1 MSTPL
6 VSIIIPAYNAAAFI
20 RRAVESALAQTWQT
34 VEILVVNDGSTDD
47 TAAIVQS
54 LCAQHPQLRLI
65 STENGGVSHA
75 RNTGMDASRGE
86 YLTFLDADD
95 ILLPNAVELLLTHLL
110 ACRAD
115 ICSGLCRDYPTDP
128 PETGLCRVYKGA
140 DALMLSLR
148 DQRESYTVYAKLYR
162 REIALKARFPEGAVA
177 HEDSFFVFLCL
188 MQDITFAA
196 LECYAYRRY
205 LVEGSASRSR
215 FHEKKLCILDLAE
228 RKQALVQQQWPALAP
243 YAVNV
248 RLKACMAVLSLLLQE
263 PSHRFRDAERSCLRY
278 FYAHK
283 DAYLPAGE
291 APEAWYC
298 LLRRH
303 GYYPRKLVV
312 RLARIARRLLHR

>member
-110 ACRAD
+110 ACHAD

-312 RLARIARRLLHR
+312 RLARIARRLLYR

>member
-263 PSHRFRDAERSCLRY
+263 PSHRFRDVERSCLRY

>member
-148 DQRESYTVYAKLYR
+148 DQRESHTVYAKLYR

-263 PSHRFRDAERSCLRY
+263 PSHRFRDAEKSCLRY

>member
-20 RRAVESALAQTWQT
+20 RRAVKSALAQTWQP
-34 VEILVVNDGSTDD
+34 VEVIVVNDGSTDD
-47 TAAIVQS
+47 TAAVVQS

-65 STENGGVSHA
+65 STENGGVSRA

-95 ILLPNAVELLLTHLL
+95 VLLPDAVELLLTHLL

-115 ICSGLCRDYPTDP
+115 LCSGLCRDHPTDP
-128 PETGLCRVYKGA
+128 PDSGLCRVYKGA

-148 DQRESYTVYAKLYR
+148 DQRECYTVNAKLYR

-196 LECYAYRRY
+196 LERYVYRHY
-205 LVEGSASRSR
+205 TVAGSASLSG
-215 FHEKKLCILDLAE
+215 FNEKKLCILDLAE

-248 RLKACMAVLSLLLQE
+248 RLKACMVVLLLLLQE
-263 PSHRFRDAERSCLRY
+263 PSHRFRAAEKTCLRY

-283 DAYLPAGE
+283 DAYLPAGD

-303 GYYPRKLVV
+303 GYYPRKLAV
-312 RLARIARRLLHR
+312 RLSRTARRLLRR

>member
-303 GYYPRKLVV
+303 CYYPRKLVV